1 MHTTRILVVLLA
13 LVSFGSSTYIVPI
26 TEITNYIQSGKA
38 PEGTNV
44 SFPIFLTS
52 TIILVA
58 KPVDAIFNTTKTIFF
73 GHGMKTFYQ
82 QIFDSQNE
90 YDLTV
95 RSVDVMDQVLDELD
109 RSLQMETVIDV
120 NFRPNP
126 SDQNLTQA
134 EFRNIVVNLVN
145 QFETQLVSFLKNH
158 HADFDAIQYL
168 QAYTQDSGSD
178 NASTPVWLYVV
189 AGVSG
194 VVIIVS
200 LAASY
205 RLYK

>member
-1 MHTTRILVVLLA
+1 MLVVLLM
-13 LVSFGSSTYIVPI
+13 LPVVSLGRSTYIVPI
-26 TEITNYIQSGKA
+26 SAITNYIQSGQA
-38 PEGTNV
+38 SEGTNI

-52 TIILVA
+52 TIVLVA
-58 KPVDAIFNTTKTIFF
+58 KPVDTIFNTTETIFF
-73 GHGMKTFYQ
+73 GHRMKSFYQ
-82 QIFDSQNE
+82 QIFDSQNK

-95 RSVDVMDQVLDELD
+95 RSVDVMDQVLNEID
-109 RSLQMETVIDV
+109 RSLEMETIIDV

-126 SDQNLTQA
+126 SDQTLTQT

-145 QFETQLVSFLKNH
+145 QFETQLVSFLKNRY
-158 HADFDAIQYL
+158 ADFDVIQSL
-168 QAYTQDSGSD
+168 QAYTQESATN

-194 VVIIVS
+194 VIIIVS